1 MFPHLGS
8 SRAFWLQAE
17 AKARGTA
24 KNRTCSS
31 YKRNTHTHSTR
42 KTKKDKQ
49 PSAKQAASRQESET
63 KPPPKMRKKQKKNA
77 LFGSLEDKEGQD
89 NDRQHRKQQPF
100 QKKGKKRNTTRNNQN
115 GQIKSQTQA
124 AKKTNRPAKKPT
136 S

>member
-1 MFPHLGS
+1 VPFGFRQKPRHAALRKTGP
-8 SRAFWLQAE
+8 AAATKE
-17 AKARGTA
+17 
-24 KNRTCSS
+24 
-31 YKRNTHTHSTR
+31 THTHSTR

>member
-1 MFPHLGS
+1 MPSKQHQDKSLRQS
-8 SRAFWLQAE
+8 HHQRCE
-17 AKARGTA
+17 
-24 KNRTCSS
+24 KN
-31 YKRNTHTHSTR
+31 K
-42 KTKKDKQ
+42 
-49 PSAKQAASRQESET
+49 
-63 KPPPKMRKKQKKNA
+63 KKNA

-136 S
+136 SWSLSREN

>member
-1 MFPHLGS
+1 
-8 SRAFWLQAE
+8 
-17 AKARGTA
+17 
-24 KNRTCSS
+24 
-31 YKRNTHTHSTR
+31 
-42 KTKKDKQ
+42 
-49 PSAKQAASRQESET
+49 
-63 KPPPKMRKKQKKNA
+63 MRKKPKKNA

-136 S
+136 SWSLSREN